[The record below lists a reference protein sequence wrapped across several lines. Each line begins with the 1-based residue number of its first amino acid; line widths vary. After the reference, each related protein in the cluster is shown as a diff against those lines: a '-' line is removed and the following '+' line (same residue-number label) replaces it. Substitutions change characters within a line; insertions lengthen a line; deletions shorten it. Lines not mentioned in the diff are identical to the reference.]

1 MGSQRVGHDWAT
13 NKKKTQAT
21 NIRNEK
27 GNVTTDTVVIKRIIK
42 EYYAQIKKLRRN
54 GQVLQK
60 SKATKWSQDEV
71 ENPDN
76 AKIEFVIKTLSKI
89 IITPGQDSFP
99 K

>member
-1 MGSQRVGHDWAT
+1 M
-13 NKKKTQAT
+13 
-21 NIRNEK
+21 RNE
-27 GNVTTDTVVIKRIIK
+27 GADIIIDITDIKRIIK

-54 GQVLQK
+54 GQVLEK

-89 IITPGQDSFP
+89 IITPGQDSLP